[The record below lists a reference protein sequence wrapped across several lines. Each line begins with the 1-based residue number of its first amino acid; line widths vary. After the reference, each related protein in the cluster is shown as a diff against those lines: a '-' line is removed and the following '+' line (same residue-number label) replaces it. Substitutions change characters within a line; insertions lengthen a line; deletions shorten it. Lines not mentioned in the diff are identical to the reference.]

1 MLNLKKSVVQEYW
14 KKSDPRLARALNVM
28 ENVEHWTLDD
38 IEAVSLAITD
48 LGKKMDKT
56 SKRTL
61 ASLSEELI
69 MIMGYISS
77 GKFFR
82 LIKWMDETHPGLSV
96 HFIMEARQL
105 QQEWSPARLMVD
117 RIQTINSLQ
126 LIGKVFAPSRT
137 RLIVE
142 LLKDEQRRL

>member
-14 KKSDPRLARALNVM
+14 KKSDPRLAKILGVM

-38 IEAVSLAITD
+38 IEAVSVAITD
-48 LGKKMDKT
+48 LGKKLDKT

-61 ASLSEELI
+61 ASLSEDLI
-69 MIMGYISS
+69 VIMGYISS

-105 QQEWSPARLMVD
+105 QQEWNPARLMVD

-142 LLKDEQRRL
+142 LIKDDRKL